1 METFDYIYRLSLAGV
16 FFLAILRLLE
26 PLSFNYHL
34 YILQNALN
42 RCKGELFSYIL
53 ILTIAIFAFAS
64 YLFLTV
70 GKIVEDFKDMFT
82 SMKTLL
88 QMLLAMISFRFN
100 VQMSSMQAQIV
111 VSVFAFTISM
121 IGINFFI
128 GILTWN
134 FYYMKEF
141 GDFDE
146 SLETQMRNDGN
157 SMKENKNKTKESVN
171 GELTYEHSLDG
182 NKKSE
187 NVMHSMHDF
196 GIASKGEKYDE
207 NKMMKM
213 KFTNEREDTTIDKP
227 KETENLKP
235 KRFNYELNAHF
246 WRRLDELIQRVIPS
260 CKYKYFFLKWS
271 VRIV

>member
-1 METFDYIYRLSLAGV
+1 
-16 FFLAILRLLE
+16 
-26 PLSFNYHL
+26 
-34 YILQNALN
+34 
-42 RCKGELFSYIL
+42 
-53 ILTIAIFAFAS
+53 
-64 YLFLTV
+64 
-70 GKIVEDFKDMFT
+70 MFT

-141 GDFDE
+141 GDCDE

-157 SMKENKNKTKESVN
+157 SMKENKNKTKER
-171 GELTYEHSLDG
+171 LTYEHSLDG
-182 NKKSE
+182 NNKSK

-213 KFTNEREDTTIDKP
+213 KFTNEGEDTTNDKP

-246 WRRLDELIQRVIPS
+246 WRRLDEIIQRVIPS
-260 CKYKYFFLKWS
+260 CKYKYFY
-271 VRIV
+271 